1 MLSCALVTL
10 FEHRKDSLRNGL
22 EATGF
27 EQLDFTECQLFA
39 CQSDRPEHEGPS
51 QLVFCHGLSAEL
63 FAGDYVSIKKQVIN
77 YADSLR

>member
-10 FEHRKDSLRNGL
+10 FEHRKDSLQNGP

-39 CQSDRPEHEGPS
+39 CQIDRPEHEGPL
-51 QLVFCHGLSAEL
+51 QLVFCHGLLAEF
-63 FAGDYVSIKKQVIN
+63 FAGDDVSIKKQVIN
-77 YADSLR
+77 YADSF